1 MSNLTNISKLSNNE
15 LTMSSRDLLDVIN
28 EVRKAEGENPVRVN
42 QFHDR
47 VADELSDFNYKTF
60 VVENLNNTQSTYF
73 ELNQDMCMLVAM
85 RESKRVRR
93 VVLDQLKNKFNQNQL
108 QVPQTLPEAL
118 RLAAQAIEENIQL
131 NEKILLDAPKVSF
144 VDNFVDVGTTKSL
157 RETAKILKMSERAMI
172 DSLEEDRILFR
183 QSGNLLP
190 YANHIN
196 NGYFEV
202 KTGERNGHA
211 YTQTRVSTKGMA
223 YIAKRY
229 ASELMVV

>member
-1 MSNLTNISKLSNNE
+1 MNLIKSNE

-73 ELNQDMCMLVAM
+73 ELTQDMCMLVAM

-93 VVLDQLKNKFNQNQL
+93 VVLEQLKNKFNQNQL

-131 NEKILLDAPKVSF
+131 NEKIALDAPKVAFMDKF
-144 VDNFVDVGTTKSL
+144 VDTSTTKSL

-172 DSLEEDRILFR
+172 DTLIEDRILFR

-190 YANHIN
+190 YSNFAQ
-196 NGYFEV
+196 NGCFEV
-202 KTGERNGHA
+202 KTGEANGHA
-211 YTQTRVSTKGMA
+211 YTQTRVTTKGMS

-229 ASELMVV
+229 ASELMVA

>member
-1 MSNLTNISKLSNNE
+1 MSNLTNMNKLSNDE
-15 LTMSSRDLLDVIN
+15 LTMSSREIAELVESRHDSVKRTIERLIDKGVIQLTPLV
-28 EVRKAEGENPVRVN
+28 EVTNHLGQTVLEYRLIKRDSYIVVAQLCPEFTARLVDRWQELEN
-42 QFHDR
+42 
-47 VADELSDFNYKTF
+47 
-60 VVENLNNTQSTYF
+60 NL
-73 ELNQDMCMLVAM
+73 
-85 RESKRVRR
+85 
-93 VVLDQLKNKFNQNQL
+93 
-108 QVPQTLPEAL
+108 VPKTLPEAL

-131 NEKILLDAPKVSF
+131 NEKIALDAPKVSF

-172 DSLEEDRILFR
+172 DCLEDDRILFR

-196 NGYFEV
+196 NGNFEV

-223 YIAKRY
+223 YIARRY
-229 ASELMVV
+229 ASELMVG